1 MSYTIYAYLTDAQKV
16 SSVYGS
22 KSREIY
28 NELSGSLKKDMEDLD
43 GYFSEETGPLQNASE
58 ILKDMVN
65 GEIRF
70 PDISHIYGYVYEKIC
85 EYFGRQI
92 YASENMWELEEQSA
106 FMPIP
111 FSTDFPHIVSISK
124 NRLNEK
130 KRNFLSLK
138 EGEGIG
144 YYNYDEEI
152 EDLAFILD
160 EAIEQS
166 MDLVVCVY

>member
-1 MSYTIYAYLTDAQKV
+1 MSYSVYAYLTDAQKV

-28 NELSGSLKKDMEDLD
+28 NELSRSLKNDLEDLN
-43 GYFSEETGPLQNASE
+43 GYFSKDTGPVQNASE
-58 ILKDMVN
+58 VLKDLIN
-65 GEIRF
+65 GKIRF
-70 PDISHIYGYVYEKIC
+70 PDIPHMYGYVYEKIC

-92 YASENMWELEEQSA
+92 YASENMWELEKQSA

-111 FSTDFPHIVSISK
+111 FSAHFPYIISIKKS
-124 NRLNEK
+124 RLDEK
-130 KRNFLSLK
+130 KKKFLSLK

-144 YYNYDEEI
+144 DYDYDEETG
-152 EDLAFILD
+152 DLTYILD

-166 MDLVVCVY
+166 KDLVICMY